1 MDTPHRP
8 PMDRPRDAESP
19 LSVRRIVWVTS
30 ALLAILVFIAVDRLW
45 LRAQD
50 GIELAD
56 FVTAD
61 VQRGALSIEVQGAG
75 ALEPVSERWITAAV
89 QGTVEEVLVR
99 AGQEVARGG
108 EIVRLA
114 NPQFRRQLAQAR
126 LALAEIEADHRR
138 HAADATDRG
147 LAAEARLLE
156 VQADR
161 DEQELRLE
169 AQAELRERNAVS
181 EIDFRS
187 QQIRT
192 EQAKARAEFERRRF
206 EELKGALRAG
216 REASAARVGARRAAL
231 NEAQA
236 ELASL
241 IVTARVP
248 GTLREL
254 FVEPG
259 AHVAAGAQ
267 VARLVDTSSLIA
279 VVRIPEFYAS
289 HLTPGQGAVATVLN
303 SDVAGVVSR
312 VDPAVTQGTVAID
325 IELAGPLPTGA
336 RPDLSVRAT
345 ITVAELR
352 DVVYVRRPLHVR
364 DHTTADVFVLAE
376 DRSLATRT
384 VVRFGM
390 GTLKQVEVV
399 QGLQEGDTLLLGNS
413 SRLEGLD
420 VVAVR

>member
-1 MDTPHRP
+1 MDAPHRP

-19 LSVRRIVWVTS
+19 LSVRRIVWVAS

-114 NPQFRRQLAQAR
+114 NPQFRRQLTQAR

-192 EQAKARAEFERRRF
+192 EQAKTRAEFERRRF

-216 REASAARVGARRAAL
+216 REASEARVGARRAAL
-231 NEAQA
+231 DEAQA

-254 FVEPG
+254 FVEAG

-267 VARLVDTSSLIA
+267 VARLVDTSSLLA

-289 HLTPGQGAVATVLN
+289 NLTPGQGAVATVLN

-364 DHTTADVFVLAE
+364 DHTTADVFVLDE
-376 DRSLATRT
+376 NRSLATRT

-390 GTLKQVEVV
+390 GTLKQVEIV